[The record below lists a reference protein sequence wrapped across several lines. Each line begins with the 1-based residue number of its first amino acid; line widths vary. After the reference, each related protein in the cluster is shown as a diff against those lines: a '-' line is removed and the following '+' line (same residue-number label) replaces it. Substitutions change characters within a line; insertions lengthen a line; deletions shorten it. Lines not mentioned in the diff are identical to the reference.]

1 MGAVLGEALGDILRY
16 GRQMLPGAWLALLL
30 FLLLIP
36 WRRKRLAR
44 SGLVSPPL
52 REGALLLFLLFCA
65 GLAALTVFP
74 SNFWAYLLEPER
86 WPQQSLL
93 DFYPTAQEVWSR
105 LSGLPQELPWLLTP
119 FPLGVAWHFRN
130 YWSAFLF
137 LGNIGMFLPIGFFP
151 ALLGRRPRWWKAF
164 LSGFCASLAI
174 ETIQLF
180 IGRGTDLDDLILNT
194 AGALCGY
201 WLYKLFQRL
210 LPRAA
215 ACFNLQERG
224 NAPVWKNVKN

>member
-16 GRQMLPGAWLALLL
+16 GRQMLPGACLALLL
-30 FLLLIP
+30 FLLLLP

-44 SGLVSPPL
+44 SDLVSPPL

-151 ALLGRRPRWWKAF
+151 ALLGRRPRWWKG
-164 LSGFCASLAI
+164 LLTDFCVLVALPAIHHSRRSWGGGPGGGRHFFPASAPRWPSRPSSSSLA
-174 ETIQLF
+174 
-180 IGRGTDLDDLILNT
+180 G
-194 AGALCGY
+194 
-201 WLYKLFQRL
+201 
-210 LPRAA
+210 
-215 ACFNLQERG
+215 ERI
-224 NAPVWKNVKN
+224 WTT